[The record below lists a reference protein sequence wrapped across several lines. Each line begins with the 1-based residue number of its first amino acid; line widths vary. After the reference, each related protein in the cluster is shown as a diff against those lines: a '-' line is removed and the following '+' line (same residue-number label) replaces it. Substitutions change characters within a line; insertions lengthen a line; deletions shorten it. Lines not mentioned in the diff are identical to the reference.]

1 MKRDRITE
9 LLEAAA
15 RHFEDTT
22 VATPLCL
29 HAKQCPPVKRRGAVR
44 TPREAVG

>member
-1 MKRDRITE
+1 MNERRRDRISQ

-15 RHFEDTT
+15 RHLEDPK

-29 HAKQCPPVKRRGAVR
+29 HAKQCPRVKR
-44 TPREAVG
+44 EKK